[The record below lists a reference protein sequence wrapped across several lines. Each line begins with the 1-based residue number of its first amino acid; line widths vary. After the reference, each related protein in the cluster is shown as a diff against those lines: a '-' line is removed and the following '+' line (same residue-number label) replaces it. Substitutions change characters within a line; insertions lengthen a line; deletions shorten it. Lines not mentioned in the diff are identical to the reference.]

1 MYNQNP
7 GFANPTFNTAQMPVG
22 NYAPVT
28 PTDPMTPQDRE
39 LLKPQQ
45 KASFSLEI
53 PPEKEAWAKC
63 PHKDH
68 TGFLTVADGKG
79 WVRCTQCGERIP
91 TTPYSD
97 EEVQNAV
104 RTMRHIW
111 QQIKLFSITLPAEI
125 NTEFMMSLP
134 IAEKSLDLYH
144 LAFKN
149 FDDVSRGM
157 SRAQNVQPQQ
167 AVRPDAFTSFD
178 NILNG
183 NVQPAYANPW
193 GAQANPNFYNMAAN
207 GGYYNAQTMNGQMPV
222 QTMPQQQWQ
231 QPQAQAPFGYNAQPP
246 MQGMPNQGQGQMMNQ
261 QQQQQMMGGQA
272 FNPQAQMQQPP
283 VSPVQQLQNQQAMV
297 ANANPFNANASVG
310 ATVPGPAVAAPQ
322 KETITTDTI
331 SLG

>member
-7 GFANPTFNTAQMPVG
+7 NYGGFVNPQFSAAQAPVG
-22 NYAPVT
+22 NYAHVT
-28 PTDPMTPQDRE
+28 PTDPMTQADRE

-149 FDDVSRGM
+149 FDDVSRSMG
-157 SRAQNVQPQQ
+157 RAQSVQQPTQ

-222 QTMPQQQWQ
+222 QPMPQQQFGGMPQ
-231 QPQAQAPFGYNAQPP
+231 QQVQAPFGYSAQPP
-246 MQGMPNQGQGQMMNQ
+246 VQGQPMPQQGQQ
-261 QQQQQMMGGQA
+261 VMGGQA
-272 FNPQAQMQQPP
+272 FNPQAQQMQQP
-283 VSPVQQLQNQQAMV
+283 VSAVQQLQNQQAMV

>member
-7 GFANPTFNTAQMPVG
+7 NYGFANPTFNTAQAPVG

-28 PTDPMTPQDRE
+28 PTDPMTPADRE

-68 TGFLTVADGKG
+68 TGFLTVADGQG

-149 FDDVSRGM
+149 FNDVSQSI

-222 QTMPQQQWQ
+222 QTMPQQGFGVVQ
-231 QPQAQAPFGYNAQPP
+231 QQNQAPFGYNAQPP
-246 MQGMPNQGQGQMMNQ
+246 MQGQMMPNQ
-261 QQQQQMMGGQA
+261 QQQVMGGQA
-272 FNPQAQMQQPP
+272 FNPQAQ
-283 VSPVQQLQNQQAMV
+283 VSQVQQLQNQQAMV

>member
-7 GFANPTFNTAQMPVG
+7 NYGFANPTFNTAQAPVG
-22 NYAPVT
+22 NYAPIT
-28 PTDPMTPQDRE
+28 PTDPMTQADRE

-68 TGFLTVADGKG
+68 TGFLTVADGQG

-149 FDDVSRGM
+149 FTDVSQSVM
-157 SRAQNVQPQQ
+157 RAQTVQQPTQ

-207 GGYYNAQTMNGQMPV
+207 NGGYFNAQTVNGQVPV
-222 QTMPQQQWQ
+222 QPMPQQQWQ
-231 QPQAQAPFGYNAQPP
+231 QQAQAPFGYNAQPP
-246 MQGMPNQGQGQMMNQ
+246 MQGMPNQGQV
-261 QQQQQMMGGQA
+261 MGGQA
-272 FNPQAQMQQPP
+272 FNPQAQMQQVP
-283 VSPVQQLQNQQAMV
+283 VSPVQQLQNQQAV
-297 ANANPFNANASVG
+297 ATNANPFNANASVA

>member
-7 GFANPTFNTAQMPVG
+7 NYGFANPTFNTAQAPVG
-22 NYAPVT
+22 NYAPIT
-28 PTDPMTPQDRE
+28 PTDPMTQADRE

-68 TGFLTVADGKG
+68 TGFLTVADGQG

-149 FDDVSRGM
+149 FTDVSQSVM
-157 SRAQNVQPQQ
+157 RAQTVQQPTQ

-207 GGYYNAQTMNGQMPV
+207 NGGYFNAQTVNGQMPV
-222 QTMPQQQWQ
+222 QPMPQQQFG
-231 QPQAQAPFGYNAQPP
+231 QPQAQAPFGYNPQAP
-246 MQGMPNQGQGQMMNQ
+246 MQGMPNQGQV
-261 QQQQQMMGGQA
+261 MGGQA
-272 FNPQAQMQQPP
+272 FNPQAQMQQVP
-283 VSPVQQLQNQQAMV
+283 VSPVQQLQNQQAV
-297 ANANPFNANASVG
+297 ATNANPFNANASVA

>member
-7 GFANPTFNTAQMPVG
+7 NYGFANPTFNTAQAPVG
-22 NYAPVT
+22 NYAPIT
-28 PTDPMTPQDRE
+28 PTDPMTQADRE

-68 TGFLTVADGKG
+68 TGFLTVADGQG

-149 FDDVSRGM
+149 FTDVSQSVM
-157 SRAQNVQPQQ
+157 RAQTVQQPTQ

-207 GGYYNAQTMNGQMPV
+207 NGGYFNAQTVNGQMPV
-222 QTMPQQQWQ
+222 QPMPQQQWQ
-231 QPQAQAPFGYNAQPP
+231 QQAQAQFGYNAQPP
-246 MQGMPNQGQGQMMNQ
+246 MQGMPNQGQ
-261 QQQQQMMGGQA
+261 MMGGQA
-272 FNPQAQMQQPP
+272 FNPQAQMQQVP
-283 VSPVQQLQNQQAMV
+283 VSPVQQLQNQQAV
-297 ANANPFNANASVG
+297 ATNANPFNANASVA

>member
-7 GFANPTFNTAQMPVG
+7 NYGFANPTFNTAQAPVG
-22 NYAPVT
+22 NYAPIT
-28 PTDPMTPQDRE
+28 PTDPMTQADRE

-68 TGFLTVADGKG
+68 TGFLTVADGQG

-149 FDDVSRGM
+149 FTDVSQSVM
-157 SRAQNVQPQQ
+157 RAQTVQQPTQ

-207 GGYYNAQTMNGQMPV
+207 NGGYFNAQTVNGQMPV
-222 QTMPQQQWQ
+222 QPMPQQQWQ
-231 QPQAQAPFGYNAQPP
+231 QQAQAPFGYNAQPP
-246 MQGMPNQGQGQMMNQ
+246 MQGMPNQGQ
-261 QQQQQMMGGQA
+261 MMGGQA
-272 FNPQAQMQQPP
+272 FNPQAQMQQVP
-283 VSPVQQLQNQQAMV
+283 VSPVQQLQNQQAV
-297 ANANPFNANASVG
+297 ATNANPFNANASVA

>member
-7 GFANPTFNTAQMPVG
+7 NYGFANPTFNTAQAPVG
-22 NYAPVT
+22 NYAPIT
-28 PTDPMTPQDRE
+28 PTDPMTQADRE

-68 TGFLTVADGKG
+68 TGFLTVADGQG

-149 FDDVSRGM
+149 FTDVSQSVM
-157 SRAQNVQPQQ
+157 RAQTVQQPTQ

-207 GGYYNAQTMNGQMPV
+207 NGGYFNAQTVNGQMPV
-222 QTMPQQQWQ
+222 QPMPQQQFG

-246 MQGMPNQGQGQMMNQ
+246 MQGMPNQGQV
-261 QQQQQMMGGQA
+261 MGGQA
-272 FNPQAQMQQPP
+272 FNPQAQMQQAP
-283 VSPVQQLQNQQAMV
+283 VSPVQQLQNQQAV
-297 ANANPFNANASVG
+297 ATNANPFNANASVA

>member
-7 GFANPTFNTAQMPVG
+7 NYGFANPTFNTAQAPVG
-22 NYAPVT
+22 NYAPIT
-28 PTDPMTPQDRE
+28 PTDPMTQADRE

-68 TGFLTVADGKG
+68 TGFLTVADGQG

-149 FDDVSRGM
+149 FTDVSQSVM
-157 SRAQNVQPQQ
+157 RAQTVQQPTQ

-207 GGYYNAQTMNGQMPV
+207 NGGYFNAQTVNGQMPV
-222 QTMPQQQWQ
+222 QPIPQQQFG

-246 MQGMPNQGQGQMMNQ
+246 MQGMPNQGQ
-261 QQQQQMMGGQA
+261 MMGGQA
-272 FNPQAQMQQPP
+272 FNPQAQMQQVP
-283 VSPVQQLQNQQAMV
+283 VSPVQQLQNQQAV
-297 ANANPFNANASVG
+297 ATNANPFNANASVA

>member
-7 GFANPTFNTAQMPVG
+7 NYGFANPTFNTAQAPVG
-22 NYAPVT
+22 NYAPIT
-28 PTDPMTPQDRE
+28 PTDPMTQADRE

-68 TGFLTVADGKG
+68 TGFLTVADGQG

-149 FDDVSRGM
+149 FTDVSQSVM
-157 SRAQNVQPQQ
+157 RAQTVQQPTQ

-207 GGYYNAQTMNGQMPV
+207 NGGYFNAQTVNGQMPV
-222 QTMPQQQWQ
+222 QPMPQQQFG
-231 QPQAQAPFGYNAQPP
+231 QPQAQAPFGYNPQAP
-246 MQGMPNQGQGQMMNQ
+246 MQGMPNQG
-261 QQQQQMMGGQA
+261 QMMGGQA
-272 FNPQAQMQQPP
+272 FNPQAQMQQVP
-283 VSPVQQLQNQQAMV
+283 VSPVQQLQNQQAV
-297 ANANPFNANASVG
+297 ATNANPFNANASVA

>member
-7 GFANPTFNTAQMPVG
+7 NYGFANPTFSTAQAPVG
-22 NYAPVT
+22 NYVPVT
-28 PTDPMTPQDRE
+28 PTDPMTPADRE

-68 TGFLTVADGKG
+68 TGFLTVADGQG

-149 FDDVSRGM
+149 FNDVSQSI

-207 GGYYNAQTMNGQMPV
+207 GGYYNAQTVNGQMPV
-222 QTMPQQQWQ
+222 QTMPPQQGFGVQ
-231 QPQAQAPFGYNAQPP
+231 QNQAPFGYNAQPP
-246 MQGMPNQGQGQMMNQ
+246 MQGQGQMMPNQGQPVMN
-261 QQQQQMMGGQA
+261 GGQA
-272 FNPQAQMQQPP
+272 FNPQAQMPQQAP

>member
-7 GFANPTFNTAQMPVG
+7 NYGFANPTFNTAQAPVG
-22 NYAPVT
+22 NYAPIT
-28 PTDPMTPQDRE
+28 PTDPMTQADRE

-68 TGFLTVADGKG
+68 TGFLTVADGQG

-149 FDDVSRGM
+149 FTDVSQSVM
-157 SRAQNVQPQQ
+157 RAQTVQQPTQ

-207 GGYYNAQTMNGQMPV
+207 NGGYFNAQTVNGQMPV
-222 QTMPQQQWQ
+222 QPMPQQQWQ
-231 QPQAQAPFGYNAQPP
+231 QQAQAPFGYNAQPP
-246 MQGMPNQGQGQMMNQ
+246 MQGMPNQGQ
-261 QQQQQMMGGQA
+261 MMGGQA
-272 FNPQAQMQQPP
+272 FNPQAQMQQAP
-283 VSPVQQLQNQQAMV
+283 VSPVQQLQNQQAV
-297 ANANPFNANASVG
+297 ATNANPFNANASVA

>member
-7 GFANPTFNTAQMPVG
+7 NYGFANPTFNTAQAPVG

-28 PTDPMTPQDRE
+28 PTDPMTPADRE

-68 TGFLTVADGKG
+68 TGFLTVADGQG

-149 FDDVSRGM
+149 FNDVSQSM

-222 QTMPQQQWQ
+222 QTMPQQGFGVVQ
-231 QPQAQAPFGYNAQPP
+231 QQNQAPFGYNAQPP
-246 MQGMPNQGQGQMMNQ
+246 MQGQMQMMPNQPQ
-261 QQQQQMMGGQA
+261 QQVMGGQA
-272 FNPQAQMQQPP
+272 FNPQAQ

-331 SLG
+331 SLA

>member
-7 GFANPTFNTAQMPVG
+7 NYGFANPTFNTAQAPVG
-22 NYAPVT
+22 NYAPIT
-28 PTDPMTPQDRE
+28 PTDPMTQADRE

-68 TGFLTVADGKG
+68 TGFLTVADGQG

-149 FDDVSRGM
+149 FTDVSQSVM
-157 SRAQNVQPQQ
+157 RAQTVQQPTQ

-207 GGYYNAQTMNGQMPV
+207 NGGYFNAQTVNGQMPV
-222 QTMPQQQWQ
+222 QPMPQQQWQ
-231 QPQAQAPFGYNAQPP
+231 QQVQAPFGYNAQPP
-246 MQGMPNQGQGQMMNQ
+246 MQGMPNQGQV
-261 QQQQQMMGGQA
+261 MGGQA
-272 FNPQAQMQQPP
+272 FNPQAQMQQAP
-283 VSPVQQLQNQQAMV
+283 VSPVQQLQNQQAV
-297 ANANPFNANASVG
+297 ATNANPFNANASVA

>member
-7 GFANPTFNTAQMPVG
+7 NYGFANPTFNTAQAPVG
-22 NYAPVT
+22 NYAPIT
-28 PTDPMTPQDRE
+28 PTDPMTQADRE

-68 TGFLTVADGKG
+68 TGFLTVADGQG

-149 FDDVSRGM
+149 FTDVSQSVM
-157 SRAQNVQPQQ
+157 RAQTVQQPTQ

-207 GGYYNAQTMNGQMPV
+207 NGGYFNAQTVNGQMPV
-222 QTMPQQQWQ
+222 QPMPQQQFG

-246 MQGMPNQGQGQMMNQ
+246 MQGMPNQGQ
-261 QQQQQMMGGQA
+261 MMGGQA
-272 FNPQAQMQQPP
+272 FNPQAQMQQAP
-283 VSPVQQLQNQQAMV
+283 VSPVQQLQNQQAV
-297 ANANPFNANASVG
+297 ATNANPFNANASVA

>member
-7 GFANPTFNTAQMPVG
+7 NYGFANPTFNTAQAPVG
-22 NYAPVT
+22 NYAPIT
-28 PTDPMTPQDRE
+28 PTDPMTQADRE

-68 TGFLTVADGKG
+68 TGFLTVADGQG

-149 FDDVSRGM
+149 FTDVSQSVM
-157 SRAQNVQPQQ
+157 RAQTVQQPTQ

-207 GGYYNAQTMNGQMPV
+207 NGGYFNAQTVNGQMPV
-222 QTMPQQQWQ
+222 QPMPQQQWQ
-231 QPQAQAPFGYNAQPP
+231 QQAQAPFGYNKQPP
-246 MQGMPNQGQGQMMNQ
+246 MQGMPNQG
-261 QQQQQMMGGQA
+261 QMMGGQA
-272 FNPQAQMQQPP
+272 FNPQAQMQQVP
-283 VSPVQQLQNQQAMV
+283 VSPVQQLQNQQAV
-297 ANANPFNANASVG
+297 ATNANPFNANASVA

>member
-7 GFANPTFNTAQMPVG
+7 NYGFANPTFNAAQSPVG
-22 NYAPVT
+22 NYAPIT
-28 PTDPMTPQDRE
+28 PTDPMTQADRE

-68 TGFLTVADGKG
+68 TGFLTVADGQG

-149 FDDVSRGM
+149 FTDVSQSVM
-157 SRAQNVQPQQ
+157 RAQTVQQPTQ

-207 GGYYNAQTMNGQMPV
+207 NGGYFNAQTVNGQVPV
-222 QTMPQQQWQ
+222 QPMPQQQFG

-246 MQGMPNQGQGQMMNQ
+246 MQGMPNQGQV
-261 QQQQQMMGGQA
+261 MGGQA
-272 FNPQAQMQQPP
+272 FNPQAQMQQVP
-283 VSPVQQLQNQQAMV
+283 VSPVQQLQNQQAV
-297 ANANPFNANASVG
+297 ATNANPFNANASVA

>member
-7 GFANPTFNTAQMPVG
+7 NYGFANPTFNTAQAPVG
-22 NYAPVT
+22 NYAPIT
-28 PTDPMTPQDRE
+28 PTDPMTQADRE

-68 TGFLTVADGKG
+68 TGFLTVADGQG

-149 FDDVSRGM
+149 FTDVSQSVM
-157 SRAQNVQPQQ
+157 RAQTVQQPTQ

-193 GAQANPNFYNMAAN
+193 GAQANPNFYNMAN

-231 QPQAQAPFGYNAQPP
+231 QQAQAPFGYNAQPP
-246 MQGMPNQGQGQMMNQ
+246 MQGMPNQGQV
-261 QQQQQMMGGQA
+261 MGGQA
-272 FNPQAQMQQPP
+272 FNPQAQMQQVP
-283 VSPVQQLQNQQAMV
+283 VSPVQQLQNQQAV
-297 ANANPFNANASVG
+297 ATNANPFNANASVA

>member
-7 GFANPTFNTAQMPVG
+7 NYGFANPTFNTAQAPVG
-22 NYAPVT
+22 NYAPIT
-28 PTDPMTPQDRE
+28 PTDPMTQADRE

-68 TGFLTVADGKG
+68 TGFLTVADGQG

-149 FDDVSRGM
+149 FTDVSQSVM
-157 SRAQNVQPQQ
+157 RAQTVQQPTQ

-207 GGYYNAQTMNGQMPV
+207 NGGYFNAQTVNGQVPV
-222 QTMPQQQWQ
+222 QPMPQQQWQ
-231 QPQAQAPFGYNAQPP
+231 QQAQAPFGYNAQPP
-246 MQGMPNQGQGQMMNQ
+246 MQGMPNQGQV
-261 QQQQQMMGGQA
+261 MGGQA
-272 FNPQAQMQQPP
+272 FNPQAQMQQAP
-283 VSPVQQLQNQQAMV
+283 VSPVQQLQNQQAV
-297 ANANPFNANASVG
+297 ATNANPFNANASVA

>member
-1 MYNQNP
+1 MHNQNP
-7 GFANPTFNTAQMPVG
+7 NYGFANPTFNTAQAPVG
-22 NYAPVT
+22 NYAPIT
-28 PTDPMTPQDRE
+28 PTDPMTQADRE

-68 TGFLTVADGKG
+68 TGFLTVADGQG

-149 FDDVSRGM
+149 FTDVSQSVM
-157 SRAQNVQPQQ
+157 RAQTVQQPTQ

-207 GGYYNAQTMNGQMPV
+207 NGGYFNAQTVNGQVPV
-222 QTMPQQQWQ
+222 QPMPQQQWQ
-231 QPQAQAPFGYNAQPP
+231 QQTQAPFGYNAQPP
-246 MQGMPNQGQGQMMNQ
+246 MQGMPNQGQ
-261 QQQQQMMGGQA
+261 MMGGQA
-272 FNPQAQMQQPP
+272 FNPQAQMQQVP
-283 VSPVQQLQNQQAMV
+283 VSPVQQLQNQQAV
-297 ANANPFNANASVG
+297 ATNANPFNANASVA
-310 ATVPGPAVAAPQ
+310 ATVPGPAVVAPQ

>member
-1 MYNQNP
+1 MYNQNTNY
-7 GFANPTFNTAQMPVG
+7 GFANPTFNTAQAPVG
-22 NYAPVT
+22 NYAPIT
-28 PTDPMTPQDRE
+28 PTDPMTQADRE

-68 TGFLTVADGKG
+68 TGFLTVADGQG

-149 FDDVSRGM
+149 FTDVSQSVM
-157 SRAQNVQPQQ
+157 RAQTVQQPTQ

-207 GGYYNAQTMNGQMPV
+207 NGGYFNAQTVNGQMPV
-222 QTMPQQQWQ
+222 QPMPQQQFG

-246 MQGMPNQGQGQMMNQ
+246 MQGMPNQGQ
-261 QQQQQMMGGQA
+261 MMGGQA
-272 FNPQAQMQQPP
+272 FNPQAQMQQVP
-283 VSPVQQLQNQQAMV
+283 VSPVQQLQNQQAV
-297 ANANPFNANASVG
+297 ATNANPFNANASVA

>member
-7 GFANPTFNTAQMPVG
+7 NYGFANPTFNTAQAPVG
-22 NYAPVT
+22 NYAPII
-28 PTDPMTPQDRE
+28 PTDPMTQADRE

-68 TGFLTVADGKG
+68 TGFLTVADGQG

-149 FDDVSRGM
+149 FTDVSQSVM
-157 SRAQNVQPQQ
+157 RAQTVQQPTQ

-207 GGYYNAQTMNGQMPV
+207 NGGYFNAQTVNGQMPV
-222 QTMPQQQWQ
+222 QPMPQQQFG

-246 MQGMPNQGQGQMMNQ
+246 MQGMPNQGQ
-261 QQQQQMMGGQA
+261 MMGGQA
-272 FNPQAQMQQPP
+272 FNPQAQMQQVP
-283 VSPVQQLQNQQAMV
+283 VSPVQQLQNQQAV
-297 ANANPFNANASVG
+297 ATNANPFNANASVA

>member
-1 MYNQNP
+1 MYNQNINY
-7 GFANPTFNTAQMPVG
+7 GFANPTFNTAQAPVG
-22 NYAPVT
+22 NYAPIT
-28 PTDPMTPQDRE
+28 PTDPMTQADRE

-68 TGFLTVADGKG
+68 TGFLTVADGQG

-149 FDDVSRGM
+149 FTDVSQSVM
-157 SRAQNVQPQQ
+157 RAQTVQQPTQ

-207 GGYYNAQTMNGQMPV
+207 NGGYFNAQTVNGQMPV
-222 QTMPQQQWQ
+222 QPMPQQQFG

-246 MQGMPNQGQGQMMNQ
+246 MQGMPNQGQ
-261 QQQQQMMGGQA
+261 MMGGQA
-272 FNPQAQMQQPP
+272 FNPQAQMQQVP
-283 VSPVQQLQNQQAMV
+283 VSPVQQLQNQQAV
-297 ANANPFNANASVG
+297 ATNANPFNANASVA

>member
-7 GFANPTFNTAQMPVG
+7 NYGFANPTFSPAQAPVG
-22 NYAPVT
+22 NYVPVT
-28 PTDPMTPQDRE
+28 PTDPMTPADRE

-68 TGFLTVADGKG
+68 TGFLTVADGQG

-149 FDDVSRGM
+149 FNDVSQSI

-207 GGYYNAQTMNGQMPV
+207 GGYYNAQTVNGQMPV
-222 QTMPQQQWQ
+222 QTMPPQQGFGVQ
-231 QPQAQAPFGYNAQPP
+231 QNQAPFGYNAQPP
-246 MQGMPNQGQGQMMNQ
+246 MQGQGQMMPNQGQPVMN
-261 QQQQQMMGGQA
+261 GGQA
-272 FNPQAQMQQPP
+272 FNPQAQMPQQAP

>member
-7 GFANPTFNTAQMPVG
+7 NYGFANPTFNTAQAPVG

-28 PTDPMTPQDRE
+28 PTDPMTPADRE

-68 TGFLTVADGKG
+68 TGFLTVADGQG

-149 FDDVSRGM
+149 FNDVSQSM

-222 QTMPQQQWQ
+222 QTMPQQGFGVVQ
-231 QPQAQAPFGYNAQPP
+231 QQNQAPFGYNAQPP
-246 MQGMPNQGQGQMMNQ
+246 MQGQMMPNQ
-261 QQQQQMMGGQA
+261 QQQVMGGQA
-272 FNPQAQMQQPP
+272 FNPQAQ

>member
-1 MYNQNP
+1 MYREIPYTRYGTHTFILRLIIGGNNMYNQNT

-28 PTDPMTPQDRE
+28 PTDPMTQADRE

-193 GAQANPNFYNMAAN
+193 GAQANPNFYNMAN

-222 QTMPQQQWQ
+222 QTMPQQQW
-231 QPQAQAPFGYNAQPP
+231 
-246 MQGMPNQGQGQMMNQ
+246 
-261 QQQQQMMGGQA
+261 QQQMMGGQA

>member
-7 GFANPTFNTAQMPVG
+7 NYGFANPTFNTAQAPVG
-22 NYAPVT
+22 NYAPIT
-28 PTDPMTPQDRE
+28 PTDPMTQADRE

-68 TGFLTVADGKG
+68 TGFLTVADGQG

-149 FDDVSRGM
+149 FTDVSQSVM
-157 SRAQNVQPQQ
+157 RAQTVQQPTQ

-207 GGYYNAQTMNGQMPV
+207 NGGYFNAQTVNGQMPV
-222 QTMPQQQWQ
+222 QPMPQQQWQ
-231 QPQAQAPFGYNAQPP
+231 QQAQAPFGYNAQPP
-246 MQGMPNQGQGQMMNQ
+246 MQGMPNQGQV
-261 QQQQQMMGGQA
+261 MGGQA
-272 FNPQAQMQQPP
+272 FNPQAQIQQVP
-283 VSPVQQLQNQQAMV
+283 VSPVQQLQNQQAV
-297 ANANPFNANASVG
+297 ATNANPFNANASVA

>member
-7 GFANPTFNTAQMPVG
+7 NYGFANPTFNTAQAPVG
-22 NYAPVT
+22 NYAPIT
-28 PTDPMTPQDRE
+28 PTDPMTQADRE

-68 TGFLTVADGKG
+68 TGFLTVADGQG

-149 FDDVSRGM
+149 FTDVSQSVM
-157 SRAQNVQPQQ
+157 RAQTVQQPTQ

-207 GGYYNAQTMNGQMPV
+207 NGGYFNAQTVNGQMPV
-222 QTMPQQQWQ
+222 QPMPQQQFG

-246 MQGMPNQGQGQMMNQ
+246 IQGMPNQG
-261 QQQQQMMGGQA
+261 QMMGGQA
-272 FNPQAQMQQPP
+272 FNPQAQMQQVP
-283 VSPVQQLQNQQAMV
+283 VSPVQQLQNQQAV
-297 ANANPFNANASVG
+297 ATNANPFNANASVA

>member
-7 GFANPTFNTAQMPVG
+7 NYGFANPTFNTAQAPVG

-28 PTDPMTPQDRE
+28 PTDPMTPADRE

-68 TGFLTVADGKG
+68 TGFLTVADGQG

-149 FDDVSRGM
+149 FNDVSQSM

-222 QTMPQQQWQ
+222 QTMPQQGFGVVQ
-231 QPQAQAPFGYNAQPP
+231 QQNQAPFGYNAQPP
-246 MQGMPNQGQGQMMNQ
+246 MQGQMMPNQ
-261 QQQQQMMGGQA
+261 QQQVMGGQA
-272 FNPQAQMQQPP
+272 FNPQAQ

-297 ANANPFNANASVG
+297 ANANPFNANAPVG

-322 KETITTDTI
+322 KEIITTDTI

>member
-1 MYNQNP
+1 
-7 GFANPTFNTAQMPVG
+7 
-22 NYAPVT
+22 
-28 PTDPMTPQDRE
+28 
-39 LLKPQQ
+39 
-45 KASFSLEI
+45 
-53 PPEKEAWAKC
+53 
-63 PHKDH
+63 
-68 TGFLTVADGKG
+68 
-79 WVRCTQCGERIP
+79 
-91 TTPYSD
+91 
-97 EEVQNAV
+97 
-104 RTMRHIW
+104 
-111 QQIKLFSITLPAEI
+111 
-125 NTEFMMSLP
+125 MMSLP

-149 FDDVSRGM
+149 FNDVSQSM

-222 QTMPQQQWQ
+222 QTMPQQGFGVVPQ
-231 QPQAQAPFGYNAQPP
+231 QNQAPFGYNAQPP
-246 MQGMPNQGQGQMMNQ
+246 MQGQMQMMPNQPQ
-261 QQQQQMMGGQA
+261 QQVMGGQA
-272 FNPQAQMQQPP
+272 FNPQAQ

-297 ANANPFNANASVG
+297 ANANPFNANAPVG

>member
-7 GFANPTFNTAQMPVG
+7 NYGFANPTFNTAQAPVG
-22 NYAPVT
+22 NYAPIT
-28 PTDPMTPQDRE
+28 PTDPMTQADRE

-149 FDDVSRGM
+149 FTDVSQSVM
-157 SRAQNVQPQQ
+157 RAQTVQQPTQ

-193 GAQANPNFYNMAAN
+193 GAQANPNFYNMATNN
-207 GGYYNAQTMNGQMPV
+207 GGYFNAQTVNGQMPV
-222 QTMPQQQWQ
+222 QPMPQQQFGQ
-231 QPQAQAPFGYNAQPP
+231 VPNQAPFGYNAQPP
-246 MQGMPNQGQGQMMNQ
+246 MQGMPNQGQV
-261 QQQQQMMGGQA
+261 MGGQA
-272 FNPQAQMQQPP
+272 FNPQAQMQQAP
-283 VSPVQQLQNQQAMV
+283 VSPVQQLQNQQAV
-297 ANANPFNANASVG
+297 ATNANPFNANASVA

>member
-7 GFANPTFNTAQMPVG
+7 NYGFANPTFNTAQAPVG

-28 PTDPMTPQDRE
+28 PTDPMTPADRE

-68 TGFLTVADGKG
+68 TGFLTVADGQG

-149 FDDVSRGM
+149 FNDVSQSM

-222 QTMPQQQWQ
+222 QTMPQQGFGVVQ
-231 QPQAQAPFGYNAQPP
+231 QQNQAPFGYNAQPP
-246 MQGMPNQGQGQMMNQ
+246 MQGQMMPNQ
-261 QQQQQMMGGQA
+261 QQQVMGGQA
-272 FNPQAQMQQPP
+272 FNPQAQ

-331 SLG
+331 SLA

>member
-7 GFANPTFNTAQMPVG
+7 NYGFANPTFNTAQAPVG
-22 NYAPVT
+22 NYAPIT
-28 PTDPMTPQDRE
+28 PTDPMTQADRE

-68 TGFLTVADGKG
+68 TGFLTVADGQG
-79 WVRCTQCGERIP
+79 WVRCTQCSERIP

-149 FDDVSRGM
+149 FTDVSQSVM
-157 SRAQNVQPQQ
+157 RAQTVQQPTQ

-207 GGYYNAQTMNGQMPV
+207 NGGYFNAQTVNGQMPV
-222 QTMPQQQWQ
+222 QPMPQQQWQ
-231 QPQAQAPFGYNAQPP
+231 QQAQAPFGYNAQPP
-246 MQGMPNQGQGQMMNQ
+246 MQGMPNQGQ
-261 QQQQQMMGGQA
+261 MMGGQA
-272 FNPQAQMQQPP
+272 FNPQAQMQQVP
-283 VSPVQQLQNQQAMV
+283 VSPVQQLQNQQAV
-297 ANANPFNANASVG
+297 ATNANPFNANASVA

>member
-7 GFANPTFNTAQMPVG
+7 NYGFANPTFNAAQSPVG
-22 NYAPVT
+22 NYAPIT
-28 PTDPMTPQDRE
+28 PTDPMTQADRE

-68 TGFLTVADGKG
+68 TGFLTVADGQG

-149 FDDVSRGM
+149 FTDVSQSVM
-157 SRAQNVQPQQ
+157 RAQTVQQPTQ

-207 GGYYNAQTMNGQMPV
+207 NGGYFNAQTVNGQMPV
-222 QTMPQQQWQ
+222 QPMPQQQFG

-246 MQGMPNQGQGQMMNQ
+246 MQGMPNQGQV
-261 QQQQQMMGGQA
+261 MGGQA
-272 FNPQAQMQQPP
+272 FNPQAQMQQVP
-283 VSPVQQLQNQQAMV
+283 VSPVQQLQNQQAV
-297 ANANPFNANASVG
+297 ATNANPFNANASVA

>member
-7 GFANPTFNTAQMPVG
+7 NYGFANPTFNTAQAPVG
-22 NYAPVT
+22 NYAPIT
-28 PTDPMTPQDRE
+28 PTDPMTQADRE

-68 TGFLTVADGKG
+68 TGFLTVADGQG

-149 FDDVSRGM
+149 FTDVSQSVM
-157 SRAQNVQPQQ
+157 RAQTVQQPTQ

-207 GGYYNAQTMNGQMPV
+207 NGGYFNAQTVNGQMPV
-222 QTMPQQQWQ
+222 QPMPQQQFG

-246 MQGMPNQGQGQMMNQ
+246 MQGMPNQGQ
-261 QQQQQMMGGQA
+261 MMGGQA
-272 FNPQAQMQQPP
+272 FNPQAQMQQVP
-283 VSPVQQLQNQQAMV
+283 VSPVQQLQNQQAV
-297 ANANPFNANASVG
+297 ATNANPFNANASVA

>member
-7 GFANPTFNTAQMPVG
+7 NYGFANPTFNTAQAPVG
-22 NYAPVT
+22 NYAPIT
-28 PTDPMTPQDRE
+28 PTDPMTQADRE

-68 TGFLTVADGKG
+68 TGFLTVADGQG

-149 FDDVSRGM
+149 FTDVSQSVM
-157 SRAQNVQPQQ
+157 RAQTVQQPTQ

-207 GGYYNAQTMNGQMPV
+207 NGGYFNAQTVNGQVPV
-222 QTMPQQQWQ
+222 QPMPQQQWQ
-231 QPQAQAPFGYNAQPP
+231 QQAQAPFGYNAQPP
-246 MQGMPNQGQGQMMNQ
+246 MQGMPNQGQ
-261 QQQQQMMGGQA
+261 MMGGQA
-272 FNPQAQMQQPP
+272 FNPQAQMQQVP
-283 VSPVQQLQNQQAMV
+283 VSPVQQLQNQQAV
-297 ANANPFNANASVG
+297 ATNANPFNANASVA

>member
-7 GFANPTFNTAQMPVG
+7 NYGFANPTFNTAQAPVG

-28 PTDPMTPQDRE
+28 PTDPMTPADRE

-68 TGFLTVADGKG
+68 TGFLTVADGQG

-149 FDDVSRGM
+149 FNDVSQSM

-222 QTMPQQQWQ
+222 QTMPQQGFGVVQ
-231 QPQAQAPFGYNAQPP
+231 QQNQAPFGYNAQPP
-246 MQGMPNQGQGQMMNQ
+246 MQGQMMPNQQ
-261 QQQQQMMGGQA
+261 QVMGGQA
-272 FNPQAQMQQPP
+272 FNPQAQ

>member
-7 GFANPTFNTAQMPVG
+7 NYGFANPTFNTAQAPVG
-22 NYAPVT
+22 NYAPIT
-28 PTDPMTPQDRE
+28 PTDPMTQADRE

-68 TGFLTVADGKG
+68 TGFLTVADGQG

-149 FDDVSRGM
+149 FTDVSQSVM
-157 SRAQNVQPQQ
+157 RAQTVQQPTQ

-207 GGYYNAQTMNGQMPV
+207 NGGYFNAQTVNGQMPV
-222 QTMPQQQWQ
+222 QPMPQQQFG

-246 MQGMPNQGQGQMMNQ
+246 MQGMPNQGQV
-261 QQQQQMMGGQA
+261 MGGQA
-272 FNPQAQMQQPP
+272 FNPQAQMQQVP
-283 VSPVQQLQNQQAMV
+283 VSPVQQLQNQQAV
-297 ANANPFNANASVG
+297 ATNANPFNANASVA

>member
-7 GFANPTFNTAQMPVG
+7 NYGFANPTFNTAQAPVG
-22 NYAPVT
+22 NYAPIT
-28 PTDPMTPQDRE
+28 PTDPMTQADRE

-68 TGFLTVADGKG
+68 TGFLTVADGQG

-149 FDDVSRGM
+149 FTDVSQSVM
-157 SRAQNVQPQQ
+157 RAQTVQQPTQ

-207 GGYYNAQTMNGQMPV
+207 NGGYFNAQTVNGQMPV
-222 QTMPQQQWQ
+222 QPMPQQQWQ
-231 QPQAQAPFGYNAQPP
+231 QQAQAPFGYNAQPP
-246 MQGMPNQGQGQMMNQ
+246 MQGMPNQGQV
-261 QQQQQMMGGQA
+261 MGGQA
-272 FNPQAQMQQPP
+272 FNPQAQMQQAP
-283 VSPVQQLQNQQAMV
+283 VSPVQQLQNQQAV
-297 ANANPFNANASVG
+297 ATNANPFNANASVA

>member
-7 GFANPTFNTAQMPVG
+7 NYGFANPTFNAAQSPVG
-22 NYAPVT
+22 NYAPIT
-28 PTDPMTPQDRE
+28 PTDPMTQADRE

-68 TGFLTVADGKG
+68 TGFLTVADGQG

-149 FDDVSRGM
+149 FTDVSQSVM
-157 SRAQNVQPQQ
+157 RAQTVQQPTQ

-207 GGYYNAQTMNGQMPV
+207 NGGYFNAQTVNGQMPV
-222 QTMPQQQWQ
+222 QPMPQQQFG
-231 QPQAQAPFGYNAQPP
+231 QPVPNQAPFGYNAQPP
-246 MQGMPNQGQGQMMNQ
+246 MQGMPSQG
-261 QQQQQMMGGQA
+261 QMMGGQA
-272 FNPQAQMQQPP
+272 FNPQAQMQQVP
-283 VSPVQQLQNQQAMV
+283 VSPVQQLQNQQAV
-297 ANANPFNANASVG
+297 ATNANPFNANASVA